1 MPSALV
7 RHRILMLDPA
17 PAGLGALA
25 VALARSGHDVAQA
38 PTAEALIA
46 ELAAAPGASCPMDL
60 LVVRLAGP
68 PRSGLELLRRIRRAS
83 PVPCILVP
91 TLADDLAERV
101 MALELGADDYW
112 HRAMPPAERLARVQA
127 LLRRA
132 AAAARAG
139 EAAGTATGAARP
151 SLPSAAP
158 RGVPP
163 LPILFGGWRLLP
175 QRRLLVAADGRQPI
189 RLTGAEFELLR
200 LLALAGGEPVERDV
214 ISRAVFRRPWRL
226 EDRAVDGLVKRL
238 RRKLEEDAIA
248 TVRGVGYALMGAASA
263 TLDAAP
269 PGNRPL
275 APAER
280 SSPPMV
286 ENCGR
291 STIRSPR
298 E

>member
-1 MPSALV
+1 MPSALA

-38 PTAEALIA
+38 PTAEALVA
-46 ELAAAPGASCPMDL
+46 GLAAAAPGASCPVDL

-68 PRSGLELLRRIRRAS
+68 PRSGLELLRRIRRDS

-91 TLADDLAERV
+91 ALADDLTERI

-112 HRAMPPAERLARVQA
+112 HRAMPLAERLARVQA

-132 AAAARAG
+132 AARAG
-139 EAAGTATGAARP
+139 ETAATAGAARP
-151 SLPSAAP
+151 SLPFATSRGAAP
-158 RGVPP
+158 
-163 LPILFGGWRLLP
+163 LPVLFGGWRLLP

-248 TVRGVGYALMGAASA
+248 TVRGIGYALIGAASPA
-263 TLDAAP
+263 LDAAP
-269 PGNRPL
+269 PGHRSP
-275 APAER
+275 APVQAER
-280 SSPPMV
+280 ATLPMV
-286 ENCGR
+286 EICGR
-291 STIRSPR
+291 TAINSPR